1 VAAPEDKPP
10 RQRPSV
16 LVVDDEDLVRNVVCE
31 WLRRVGLEVVAAAS
45 GEDALALFE
54 TRTFDLVLIDVLMP
68 GLDGFD
74 TVRVLKSRPE
84 RAAIPVL
91 FMSGFPE
98 KNRVLFAGQTG
109 AVDFLPKPLDLKAL
123 VGKVVAIVGK
133 PAA

>member
-1 VAAPEDKPP
+1 VTPA
-10 RQRPSV
+10 RRPVV
-16 LVVDDEDLVRNVVCE
+16 LVVDDEDQVRNLLCE
-31 WLRRVGLEVVAAAS
+31 CLRRGGFEAVPSPS
-45 GEDALALFE
+45 GEDALTLFE

-84 RAAIPVL
+84 RARIPVL

-109 AVDFLPKPLDLKAL
+109 AVDFLTKPLDIKSLMA
-123 VGKVVAIVGK
+123 KVTAILGE